1 MSSSPTP
8 PDQRV
13 AASSEQ
19 EARASLRTL
28 RTLLLLCV
36 LVPMVLYAIFAAYRY
51 RQAHEEAEVRLDR
64 ALRIA
69 NEHALKVLETNDTM
83 LRHVLDLADGA
94 ESATPERRLL
104 LHRQLQAIAR
114 DKPQIQSIWVLGAD
128 GTPIATDRFESP
140 PAQLTFGD
148 REYFTW
154 HRQRAAAD
162 HPLHFSEVMMGQ
174 ATGEA
179 FFAVSHARAAADG
192 SFAGLVSVSLAPSYF
207 LRFHADLS
215 ANEPGLAITM
225 FRQDG
230 TVYSRWPPL
239 ASAPPRMART
249 SPVLSRVL
257 AGDTEGAIRGISSL
271 DRQDRVILFR
281 RVGDYPVYLG
291 TGLELSAIRS
301 GWAREMALLGAM
313 GAIPVLGLLVAAL
326 LAMRRARQSLD
337 AARRLREEAQARLQI
352 EDALRQ
358 AQKMEAV
365 GRLTGGVAH
374 DFNNALMVI
383 SANLHML
390 KLTQPGIGQKQTD
403 AIGRA
408 VDSATKLTRQ
418 LLAFSRRQ
426 ALTPQVVRL
435 QERLPL
441 LKDLI
446 SPVLGSQVPVTVE
459 VASDTAPVKIDV
471 AELELALLN
480 LAVNAKDAMPQGGS
494 FRVAAHNATDPQV
507 PDGHAVVIAAT
518 DTGAGIAPEVLARVF
533 EPFFTTKPV
542 GEGTGLGLSQ
552 VYGLCQRSGGTAR
565 VRSEVGVGTTVEMV
579 LPAVHG
585 ETVANPETEQP
596 PGRSLECRVLV
607 VEDNTEV
614 AAAIRPVLETLG
626 CEVTHFAAAAPALEW
641 LDRHPEAVDVVL
653 TDVVMPGDM
662 DGLALAQRVRERHP
676 RLGLL
681 VMTGYAEQ
689 LDQITR
695 QGFTVLAKPW
705 TASHLAQALRTAH
718 AAARSARGAGDATRR
733 P

>member
-1 MSSSPTP
+1 MSTP
-8 PDQRV
+8 APAGDRV
-13 AASSEQ
+13 AGSSED

-83 LRHVLDLADGA
+83 LRHVLDLAEGI
-94 ESATPERRLL
+94 ELTPPERRIQ
-104 LHRQLQAIAR
+104 LHRQLRAISR
-114 DKPQIQSIWVLGAD
+114 DKPQIQSIWIVGAD
-128 GTPIATDRFESP
+128 GVPIASDRFEAP
-140 PAQLTFGD
+140 PAQISFAQ
-148 REYFTW
+148 REYFLW
-154 HRQRAAAD
+154 HSQRPGAGV
-162 HPLHFSEVMMGQ
+162 HFSEVIVGQ
-174 ATGEA
+174 ATGER
-179 FFAVSHARAAADG
+179 FFAASHARSAADG
-192 SFAGLVSVSLAPSYF
+192 SFSGIASVSLAPEYF
-207 LRFHADLS
+207 SRFHADLS

-225 FRQDG
+225 FRHDG
-230 TVYSRWPPL
+230 VVYSRWPPL
-239 ASAPPRMART
+239 ASAAPRMAKT

-257 AGDTEGAIRGISSL
+257 AGENSGVIRGVSSL
-271 DRQDRVILFR
+271 DRQDRLILFKQ
-281 RVGDYPVYLG
+281 VGDYPVYLG
-291 TGLELSAIRS
+291 TGLELAAIRA

-326 LAMRRARQSLD
+326 VAMRRARQSLD

-390 KLTQPGIGQKQTD
+390 KLTQPGIGTKQTD

-426 ALTPQVVRL
+426 ALMPQVVRL
-435 QERLPL
+435 QDKLPL

-446 SPVLGSQVPVTVE
+446 SPVLGSQVPVTIE
-459 VASDTAPVKIDV
+459 VDPATAPIEIDL

-480 LAVNAKDAMPQGGS
+480 LAVNSKDAMPEGGS
-494 FRVAAHNATDPQV
+494 FEVEASNVDEAQV
-507 PDGHAVVIAAT
+507 PGGRAVRIAAT
-518 DTGAGIAPEVLARVF
+518 DTGSGIPPEALGRVF

-565 VRSEVGVGTTVEMV
+565 VRSEVGVGTTVEML
-579 LPAVHG
+579 LPPAQG
-585 ETVANPETEQP
+585 EAAAEDAGEQP
-596 PGRSLECRVLV
+596 LRPGLDCRVLV
-607 VEDNTEV
+607 VEDNGEV

-626 CEVTHFAAAAPALEW
+626 CQVSHFAAAAPALQW
-641 LDRHPEAVDVVL
+641 LDANPGAVDVVL
-653 TDVVMPGDM
+653 TDVVMPGAM

-676 RLGLL
+676 GLGLV

-695 QGFTVLAKPW
+695 LGFAVLAKPW
-705 TASHLAQALRTAH
+705 TASHLAQALRGAL
-718 AAARSARGAGDATRR
+718 AAAKAERRSAAPGT
-733 P
+733 